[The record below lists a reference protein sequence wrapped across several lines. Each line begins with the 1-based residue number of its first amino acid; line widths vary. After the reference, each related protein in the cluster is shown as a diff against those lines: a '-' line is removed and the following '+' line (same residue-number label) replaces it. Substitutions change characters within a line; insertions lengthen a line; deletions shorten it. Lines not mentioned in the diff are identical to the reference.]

1 MPVPA
6 VSLEQARAHAASR
19 QGLAASGLGSL
30 GEATLGSGCMYGTAP
45 TCYLGYS
52 ARVER
57 FVVADLDRELY
68 ERRSLVRLRAMRGS
82 SYTVPVDLLGVVV
95 GATEDIAGGVALE
108 RILRYIGV
116 DFATYA
122 DVSARI
128 EELMAGQGPMTK
140 GQIKSELG
148 SEVPVRGDA
157 LNYVIAVM
165 ARECRVV
172 RATVRGGWRS
182 DSYSYALW
190 QDWLGEPLERVEVEA
205 ARAALARVYLHAYG
219 PATLEDLRWWAG
231 WKPPQARA
239 AVAAL
244 GDELVE
250 VDLDGAAAL
259 VLAAEFDALVGVDV
273 AAGRGAR
280 LRPVWDAWLMGWQD
294 RRRLVSDD
302 RRPLI
307 YDKAGNGTSVLLVDG
322 CAAGVSEL
330 RVSKRDALTIQVA
343 PFTRVRW
350 KDVEAAAERIATSVS
365 ASSLDL
371 ERAETRPK
379 PLSASS
385 ARNAFLSPIRLGA

>member
-1 MPVPA
+1 
-6 VSLEQARAHAASR
+6 
-19 QGLAASGLGSL
+19 
-30 GEATLGSGCMYGTAP
+30 
-45 TCYLGYS
+45 
-52 ARVER
+52 
-57 FVVADLDRELY
+57 
-68 ERRSLVRLRAMRGS
+68 
-82 SYTVPVDLLGVVV
+82 
-95 GATEDIAGGVALE
+95 
-108 RILRYIGV
+108 
-116 DFATYA
+116 
-122 DVSARI
+122 
-128 EELMAGQGPMTK
+128 
-140 GQIKSELG
+140 
-148 SEVPVRGDA
+148 
-157 LNYVIAVM
+157 
-165 ARECRVV
+165 
-172 RATVRGGWRS
+172 
-182 DSYSYALW
+182 
-190 QDWLGEPLERVEVEA
+190 
-205 ARAALARVYLHAYG
+205 
-219 PATLEDLRWWAG
+219 
-231 WKPPQARA
+231 
-239 AVAAL
+239 
-244 GDELVE
+244 
-250 VDLDGAAAL
+250 
-259 VLAAEFDALVGVDV
+259 V